1 MIPYNKDF
9 WRWLFS
15 AIGTSRTLHPGT
27 QRKFWAMENSVAEVA
42 SGCEMHALDN
52 IKIADASMANFQK
65 VVLDKDVTVGM
76 SAYGNYSTTLAAL
89 RSLFH
94 SAEGDFELILVDD
107 NSPDNVRSLFMQA
120 KKEHPNTKILGFGE
134 NIEYSGSLNAIL
146 SHAQGK
152 WALFLSNDIF
162 VTPSYLREI
171 FATAKMHP
179 DFGIVRGCS
188 NFVDNGLSSHNIEF
202 LGGFKSYEQVFEFA
216 QGIAARHHEQVYF

>member
-76 SAYGNYSTTLAAL
+76 SAYGNYSTTLD
-89 RSLFH
+89 RKST
-94 SAEGDFELILVDD
+94 
-107 NSPDNVRSLFMQA
+107 R
-120 KKEHPNTKILGFGE
+120 
-134 NIEYSGSLNAIL
+134 LN
-146 SHAQGK
+146 
-152 WALFLSNDIF
+152 
-162 VTPSYLREI
+162 
-171 FATAKMHP
+171 
-179 DFGIVRGCS
+179 
-188 NFVDNGLSSHNIEF
+188 SSHQKI
-202 LGGFKSYEQVFEFA
+202 SYAVFCLK
-216 QGIAARHHEQVYF
+216 